1 MSLNLRYLRRNIRY
15 VYLRLI
21 SRKSD
26 VASIMRISMMNKT
39 AFTPLF
45 IYNIANL
52 DKTDNNCYFI
62 RLKTCQTEDFIVPLR
77 LSITV
82 VGNILA
88 EKVNTEGFIL
98 IMTMIKNKIQH
109 IIFLL
114 SSEENSSMADG
125 KILPCANLLHAKA
138 LVIVL
143 ISVIMLVACERHTPT
158 WKQMDI
164 AENLMNAK
172 PDSALAVLDG
182 IPVSDVK
189 GKETSARYALL
200 KSMALDKNYIDTTT
214 FNILQPAIDYYIDHG
229 TPDERLR
236 TYYYQGRIYQ
246 NQGDDDAAMQSFM
259 RGKEFCQEA
268 SDTLAMANLM
278 VAQATILYSTYK
290 IDDYIKNNLG
300 AAKLYKAINRPDY
313 EISCLANVLDGSIL
327 NNDRTLADSVMSI
340 AQERV
345 KQNSELGMVIAP
357 YALSYALKFGNKE
370 DIVDILHYYE
380 HMQNLSDET
389 KLDIV
394 EAYCKIGDSSNA
406 NRFMDSIDSTSKVR
420 TSLKYLAIQ
429 SDILESQG
437 DIAGALTAY
446 RKFSTTIDSIH
457 MNIFSRDLLFAQ
469 ERHEMEKANLM
480 EKQRVDKIIWLSLCI
495 VFVLLIIIG
504 YVYYRY
510 RLGKAK
516 SLLDTQEKQRLQL
529 EQENLKRENEN
540 LELRSRQ
547 IELERHSLQQANEKL
562 ELERHNAVLEKQAA
576 QLECERQSLAAEN
589 LRLKIVQLENESES
603 LKEVQK
609 DLAKPIEDAIKIRI
623 EMLNGLLAS
632 RITDNDSYS
641 EPYGTWKD
649 QIIQDKDEFMNT
661 TRLAFKASHPKFIK
675 YLEQHELT
683 ESEIN
688 YVCLY
693 AIGLRGKEVGE
704 YMQLKRHYHIS
715 SDVRKKLDID
725 EHQTN
730 IGIYIRKLMKQL

>member
-1 MSLNLRYLRRNIRY
+1 MKRHLY
-15 VYLRLI
+15 
-21 SRKSD
+21 
-26 VASIMRISMMNKT
+26 
-39 AFTPLF
+39 
-45 IYNIANL
+45 IYYIANL
-52 DKTDNNCYFI
+52 NKIDNDCYFNG
-62 RLKTCQTEDFIVPLR
+62 LKICRGEDFAVPLH

-82 VGNILA
+82 VGNTIT
-88 EKVNTEGFIL
+88 EKVNTEMLIL
-98 IMTMIKNKIQH
+98 IMTMITNRIQH
-109 IIFLL
+109 INSLL
-114 SSEENSSMADG
+114 PLEGKSSDIDS
-125 KILPCANLLHAKA
+125 KILPCARLLHART

-143 ISVIMLVACERHTPT
+143 VSAIMLTACERHTPA

-164 AENLMNAK
+164 AESLMNIK

-182 IPVSDVK
+182 IPASDVK
-189 GKETSARYALL
+189 GKETLARYALL
-200 KSMALDKNYIDTTT
+200 KSMALDKNCIDTTT
-214 FNILQPAIDYYIDHG
+214 FDILQPAIDYYIEYG
-229 TPDERLR
+229 SPDEQLR
-236 TYYYQGRIYQ
+236 TYYYQGRVYQ
-246 NQGDDDAAMQSFM
+246 NQGDNDLAMQSFM

-290 IDDYIKNNLG
+290 IDDYIKNNLD

-313 EISCLANVLDGSIL
+313 EISCLANILDGSIL
-327 NNDRTLADSVMSI
+327 NNDRTLADSIMSI

-429 SDILESQG
+429 SDILELQG

-446 RKFSTTIDSIH
+446 RQFSTTIDSIH

-469 ERHEMEKANLM
+469 ERHEMEKVNLM

-504 YVYYRY
+504 HVYYRY

-529 EQENLKRENEN
+529 GQENLKRENEN

-547 IELERHSLQQANEKL
+547 VELERHNLQQANEKL

-603 LKEVQK
+603 LKEVLEKQK

-632 RITDNDSYS
+632 RITDNDSYA

-661 TRLAFKASHPKFIK
+661 TRLAFKASHPKFIE
-675 YLEQHELT
+675 YLEQHGLS